1 MQAGQR
7 LSRHLSRETKAA
19 DLEEKIQHIE
29 KFGPVLVDT
38 LVRITKSPDKRK
50 AAAYEGLKKILG
62 RDTDEAQTKLASAE
76 TALDEANLARKKRLK
91 AFRDEDSALEA
102 LNAPTSEESEESQ
115 SDDLRDELGDEN
127 EENPSPAETK
137 KSKNRT
143 KDDILSVFAPEKL
156 TKSKGSKSKEKA
168 AGKATAKKAATNE
181 KAPKGKAAANKK

>member
-50 AAAYEGLKKILG
+50 TAAYEGLKKILG

-91 AFRDEDSALEA
+91 AFKDEDSALEA
-102 LNAPTSEESEESQ
+102 LHEPPEEEVKPTEDHPSGETTTEDSAVESQ
-115 SDDLRDELGDEN
+115 SRKGK
-127 EENPSPAETK
+127 K
-137 KSKNRT
+137 KS
-143 KDDILSVFAPEKL
+143 KDDILSVFAPEKS
-156 TKSKGSKSKEKA
+156 SKTAPAKA
-168 AGKATAKKAATNE
+168 PKKATDKSTSKKAAEE
-181 KAPKGKAAANKK
+181 KSAKAKSAANKK